1 MERETMQTISRSRRT
16 LLAVASVTLVA
27 CAAADDAST
36 APQLD
41 ASAIAASRGQ
51 DGDAERGESAAGAV
65 YTETNAATGNAILAF
80 RRASDGSLTP
90 LGAVPTGGLG
100 IGGTADPLT
109 SQYALVLRADHRVL
123 YAVNAGSNDVSA
135 FRVGRDGSIVLASRV
150 ASGGVTPV
158 SLASRGELLFA
169 LNSGSNTVQGFRAT
183 PSGGLLPIPGVTAT
197 LLPGAS
203 GASSIKFSVDGEHL
217 LVTERNSNRLE
228 TIAVGKNGRLG
239 TPVATASSGAVP
251 FAVDNGFDGSALVA
265 EAGGAAPNGAVSS
278 YRLGE
283 AGVLRTVTASLST
296 QGAATCWVV
305 ATPDGRFAYAINSA
319 SGTVSGLSV
328 GRGGRLALLNVDGV
342 TASTG
347 AGSAPIDPSLAA
359 GGRFL
364 YVLKAGTGT
373 IQGFRVGEG
382 HGLVAQDDVAAGA
395 PRNGQQGL
403 AAF

>member
-1 MERETMQTISRSRRT
+1 MQIISRSRRA
-16 LLAVASVTLVA
+16 LLALASVTLAA
-27 CAAADDAST
+27 CAADEKALT

-41 ASAIAASRGQ
+41 ATTIAASRDQ
-51 DGDAERGESAAGAV
+51 DGGNHDIGDNRAGAV
-65 YTETNAATGNAILAF
+65 YTETNGAAGNAILPF

-100 IGGTADPLT
+100 IGGTADPLM
-109 SQYALVLRADHRVL
+109 SQYALVLRTDHRVL

-135 FRVGRDGSIVLASRV
+135 FRVGQDGSITLASRV
-150 ASGGVTPV
+150 ASGGVMPV

-169 LNSGSNTVQGFRAT
+169 LNGGSNTVQGFRAT
-183 PSGGLLPIPGVTAT
+183 PSGGLSPIPGASTT

-203 GASSIKFSVDGEHL
+203 GASSIKFTSDGEHL

-228 TIAVGKNGRLG
+228 SIAVGKNGRLG
-239 TPVATASSGAVP
+239 TVVATASSGAVP

-265 EAGGAAPNGAVSS
+265 EAGGADPNGAVSS
-278 YRLGE
+278 YQVGE
-283 AGVLRTVTASLST
+283 AGALRTVTASLST

-305 ATPDGRFAYAINSA
+305 ATRDGRFAYAINSA

-328 GRGGRLALLNVDGV
+328 GRGGRLALLNANGV

-347 AGSAPIDPSLAA
+347 AGTAPIDPALAA

-382 HGLVAQDDVAAGA
+382 HGLVAQGDVVAGA
-395 PRNGQQGL
+395 ARNGQQGL

>member
-1 MERETMQTISRSRRT
+1 MQIILRSRRA
-16 LLAVASVTLVA
+16 LLALTGVTLAA
-27 CAAADDAST
+27 CAADDRAPT
-36 APQLD
+36 VPQLD
-41 ASAIAASRGQ
+41 ASAVAASRGQ
-51 DGDAERGESAAGAV
+51 DVGDEEIGGNAPGAV
-65 YTETNAATGNAILAF
+65 YTETNGAAGNAILAF
-80 RRASDGSLTP
+80 RRATDGTLTP
-90 LGAVPTGGLG
+90 LGAVSTGGLG
-100 IGGTADPLT
+100 IGGTADPLM
-109 SQYALVLRADHRVL
+109 SQYAIVLRADHRVL

-135 FRVGRDGSIVLASRV
+135 FRVGPDGSITLASRV

-158 SLASRGELLFA
+158 SLATRGELLFA
-169 LNSGSNTVQGFRAT
+169 LNSSSNTVQGFRAT
-183 PSGGLLPIPGVTAT
+183 PSGGLTPVPGASTT

-203 GASSIKFSVDGEHL
+203 GASSIKFSADGEHL

-251 FAVDNGFDGSALVA
+251 FAVDLGFDGSALVA

-278 YRLGE
+278 YQLGG
-283 AGVLRTVTASLST
+283 AGTLRTVTASLST
-296 QGAATCWVV
+296 QGAATCWLV

-319 SGTVSGLSV
+319 SSTVTGLSV
-328 GRGGRLALLNVDGV
+328 AQGGRLSLLNVDGV

-347 AGSAPIDPSLAA
+347 TSTAPIDPALAD

-373 IQGFRVGEG
+373 IQGFRVAEG
-382 HGLVAQDDVAAGA
+382 HELVPQQDVVAGA